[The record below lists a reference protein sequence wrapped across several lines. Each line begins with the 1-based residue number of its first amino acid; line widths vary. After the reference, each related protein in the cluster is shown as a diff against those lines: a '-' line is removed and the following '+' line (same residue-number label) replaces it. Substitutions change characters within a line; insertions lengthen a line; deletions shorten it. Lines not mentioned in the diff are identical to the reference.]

1 MKTFKRFK
9 DIVNANLNAKL
20 DKMEDPEKMIRFMLT
35 EMEETLIEAKSA
47 TAERMA
53 NRSVIEEEKRLA
65 TKELDRWTHRAT
77 LAVEKDRDDLARE
90 ALVEKS
96 RVTKRIAALDEE
108 LNQMNAIVT
117 SMQDQISK
125 LENKRQEVRDKQRM
139 LIQRA
144 YHAKEKQKVVETLR
158 EIDCAAT
165 CHKFVELE
173 EKIERMEADAEM
185 AGFSGAA
192 QTSESQ
198 FAKMETDEAIEAELA
213 KLKASKPKVKE
224 GK

>member
-1 MKTFKRFK
+1 
-9 DIVNANLNAKL
+9 
-20 DKMEDPEKMIRFMLT
+20 MLT

-47 TAERMA
+47 AAERMA
-53 NRSVIEEEKRLA
+53 NRSVIEEESRQA
-65 TKELDRWTHRAT
+65 AKELERWAHRAA
-77 LAVEKDRDDLARE
+77 LAVEKGRDDLARE
-90 ALVEKS
+90 ALIEKS
-96 RVTKRIAALDEE
+96 RVAKRVAGLDEE
-108 LNQMNAIVT
+108 LAQMNAIVN
-117 SMQDQISK
+117 SMQEQISK
-125 LENKRQEVRDKQRM
+125 LEAKRQEVRDKQRM

-185 AGFSGAA
+185 AGFRGNS
-192 QTSESQ
+192 QSSENQ

-213 KLKASKPKVKE
+213 QLKASKTK
-224 GK
+224 

>member
-9 DIVNANLNAKL
+9 DIVNANVNAKL
-20 DKMEDPEKMIRFMLT
+20 DKMEDPEKMIRYMLT

-47 TAERMA
+47 AAERMA
-53 NRSVIEEEKRLA
+53 NRSVIEEESRQA
-65 TKELDRWTHRAT
+65 AKELERWAHRAA
-77 LAVEKDRDDLARE
+77 LAVEKGRDDLARE
-90 ALVEKS
+90 ALIEKS
-96 RVTKRIAALDEE
+96 RVAKRVAGLDEE
-108 LNQMNAIVT
+108 LAQMNAIVN
-117 SMQDQISK
+117 SMQEQISK
-125 LENKRQEVRDKQRM
+125 LEAKRQEVRDKQRM

-185 AGFSGAA
+185 AGFRGNS
-192 QTSESQ
+192 QSSENQ

-213 KLKASKPKVKE
+213 QLKASKTK
-224 GK
+224 

>member
-9 DIVNANLNAKL
+9 DIVNANVNAKL
-20 DKMEDPEKMIRFMLT
+20 DKMEDPEKMIRYMLT

-47 TAERMA
+47 AAERMA
-53 NRSVIEEEKRLA
+53 NRSVIEEESRQA
-65 TKELDRWTHRAT
+65 AKELERWAHRAA
-77 LAVEKDRDDLARE
+77 LAVEKGRDDLARE
-90 ALVEKS
+90 ALIEKS
-96 RVTKRIAALDEE
+96 RAAKRVAGLDEE
-108 LNQMNAIVT
+108 LVQMDAIVN
-117 SMQDQISK
+117 SMQEQISK
-125 LENKRQEVRDKQRM
+125 LEAKRQEVRDKQRM

-185 AGFSGAA
+185 AGFRGNN
-192 QTSESQ
+192 QNSETQ

-213 KLKASKPKVKE
+213 QLKASKTK
-224 GK
+224 

>member
-47 TAERMA
+47 AAERLA
-53 NRSVIEEEKRLA
+53 NRSVIEEEARQA
-65 TKELDRWTHRAT
+65 AKELDRWAHRAA
-77 LAVEKDRDDLARE
+77 LAVEKNRDDLARE
-90 ALVEKS
+90 ALIEKA
-96 RVTKRIAALDEE
+96 RVVKRVAALNEE
-108 LNQMNAIVT
+108 LAQMNGIVN
-117 SMQDQISK
+117 SMQEQISK
-125 LENKRQEVRDKQRM
+125 LETKRQEVRDKQRM

-158 EIDCAAT
+158 EIDCADSY
-165 CHKFVELE
+165 HKFAELE
-173 EKIERMEADAEM
+173 EKIERMEADADM
-185 AGFSGAA
+185 AGFRGNN

-213 KLKASKPKVKE
+213 QLKASKTK
-224 GK
+224 

>member
-9 DIVNANLNAKL
+9 DIVNANVNAKL
-20 DKMEDPEKMIRFMLT
+20 DKMEDPEKMIRYMLT

-47 TAERMA
+47 AAERMA
-53 NRSVIEEEKRLA
+53 NRSVIEEESRQA
-65 TKELDRWTHRAT
+65 AKELERWAHRAA
-77 LAVEKDRDDLARE
+77 LAVEKGRDDLARE
-90 ALVEKS
+90 ALIEKS
-96 RVTKRIAALDEE
+96 RAAKRVAGLDEE
-108 LNQMNAIVT
+108 LVQMDAIVN
-117 SMQDQISK
+117 SMQEQISK
-125 LENKRQEVRDKQRM
+125 LEAKRQEVRDKQRM

-185 AGFSGAA
+185 AGFRGNS
-192 QTSESQ
+192 QSSENQ

-213 KLKASKPKVKE
+213 QLKASKTK
-224 GK
+224 